1 MDDPMV
7 SVINLNLI
15 NISGMQK
22 NINWQSF
29 WNEYRNVETEQESD
43 LFFQVGKTI
52 NKIPVTDVIFT
63 MMIEDIVKSLNL
75 TRNDILLELCC
86 GNGLLTFPLSNF
98 SKLVYAFDF
107 TKQMIDNAKK
117 FKQKE
122 NIIYEVGDAKSN
134 FFKLFRL
141 EEIPNKFLINDSL
154 AYFNL
159 DELREIVATIV
170 KKSKNFSFYI
180 TGIPCEE
187 LKWSFYD
194 TEERKNL
201 YLSNAKNGDLSN
213 NGIGRWW
220 SYTELEEIAREFNL
234 KCTIQMPSKVYNYR
248 MNVLLKK

>member
-1 MDDPMV
+1 MK
-7 SVINLNLI
+7 
-15 NISGMQK
+15 Q

-29 WNEYRNVETEQESD
+29 WNEYRNVEAQQESD

-52 NKIPVTDVIFT
+52 NKIPVTDDIFT
-63 MMIEDIVKSLNL
+63 TMIEDIVKSLNL
-75 TRNDILLELCC
+75 TKNDILLELCC
-86 GNGLLTFPLSNF
+86 GNGLLTYPLSNF
-98 SKLVYAFDF
+98 SKFVYAFDF

-117 FKQKE
+117 FKQKG

-159 DELREIVATIV
+159 DELKAIVATIV
-170 KKSKNFSFYI
+170 SNSKNFALYI

-187 LKWSFYD
+187 LKWNFYD

-201 YLSNAKNGDLSN
+201 YLSNVENGDLSN
-213 NGIGRWW
+213 NGMGRWW
-220 SYTELEEIAREFNL
+220 SFTELEAIAREFNL
-234 KCTIQMPSKVYNYR
+234 KCTIEMPSKVYNYR
-248 MNVLLKK
+248 MNILLKK